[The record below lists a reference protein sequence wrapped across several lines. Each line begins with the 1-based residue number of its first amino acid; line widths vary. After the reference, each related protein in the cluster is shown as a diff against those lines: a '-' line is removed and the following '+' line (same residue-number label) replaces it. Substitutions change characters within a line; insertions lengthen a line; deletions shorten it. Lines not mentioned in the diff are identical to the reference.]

1 MGPANANKHYI
12 LHFSQFPSDADPPDL
27 ETILGEMLLSGRSEN
42 ASEVAQSCPTPYD
55 PMDSSLHQAPPS
67 MGFSRQE
74 YWSGFISFSRESSR
88 PRDRTQVSLIVDR
101 HFTV

>member
-42 ASEVAQSCPTPYD
+42 ASEVAQSCPTLYD
-55 PMDSSLHQAPPS
+55 PIDSSLHQAAPS
-67 MGFSRQE
+67 MRFSRQG
-74 YWSGFISFSRESSR
+74 YWSGLPVPSPGNLPNPGIK
-88 PRDRTQVSLIVDR
+88 PRSL
-101 HFTV
+101 TL